1 MKGTPLRL
9 LIVFFCTAGSLMIL
23 QAAFDASDHRKAEKA
38 VRGYTVNGR
47 VLGAYLESRTP
58 GGRWSTEITHTCR
71 GVVRT
76 SYTAPAAEYD
86 FDYEIPAH
94 AIHPGNQLGEDALR
108 DFTAAPAA
116 PAVPAAAPADGGAP
130 RD

>member
-9 LIVFFCTAGSLMIL
+9 LIVFVCTAGSLMIL
-23 QAAFDASDHRKAEKA
+23 QSAFDSSDHRKAEKA

-47 VLGAYLESRTP
+47 VLGAYLEAKTP
-58 GGRWSTEITHTCR
+58 GGVWSTEITHTCR

-76 SYTAPAAEYD
+76 SYVSPRAQYD

-94 AIHPGNQLGEDALR
+94 AIHPGNELGRVALEA
-108 DFTAAPAA
+108 FTAAPA
-116 PAVPAAAPADGGAP
+116 VPDGGAP
-130 RD
+130 HDEVA